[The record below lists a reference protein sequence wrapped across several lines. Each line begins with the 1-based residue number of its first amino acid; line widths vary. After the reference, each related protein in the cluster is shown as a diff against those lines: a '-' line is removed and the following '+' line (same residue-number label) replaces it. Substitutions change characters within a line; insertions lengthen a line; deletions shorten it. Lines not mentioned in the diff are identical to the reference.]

1 MLAVQDL
8 QETRPAK
15 QFQNAP
21 PELHA
26 VQSLLDAAL
35 EGMDKDST
43 AASSVTHAQTDL
55 RKLIDKMSAGPA
67 ALATAAPDQEQ
78 LNKSLTGIAQTSV

>member
-8 QETRPAK
+8 QETRSAK
-15 QFQNAP
+15 TFQDAS

-43 AASSVTHAQTDL
+43 AASSVTHAQADL
-55 RKLIDKMSAGPA
+55 RKVIDKMSAVPSTP
-67 ALATAAPDQEQ
+67 ATAAPDQEQ
-78 LNKSLTGIAQTSV
+78 LNKSLTGIAQLRF

>member
-8 QETRPAK
+8 QETRSAK
-15 QFQNAP
+15 QFQNAS

-43 AASSVTHAQTDL
+43 AATSVTHAQTDL
-55 RKLIDKMSAGPA
+55 RKLIDRVSAGPA
-67 ALATAAPDQEQ
+67 TLGTAAPDQEQ
-78 LNKSLTGIAQTSV
+78 LNKSLTGIAQTSF

>member
-8 QETRPAK
+8 QETRTAK
-15 QFQNAP
+15 QFQHAS

-43 AASSVTHAQTDL
+43 AAISVTHAQTDL

-67 ALATAAPDQEQ
+67 TLATAAPDQEQ
-78 LNKSLTGIAQTSV
+78 LIKSLTGIAQTSF